1 MARIMTVND
10 ITNDIVD
17 SSDENTPDINNDDMN
32 NDDLID
38 SDDEYPNGGTPISN
52 EDIENELF
60 IDSFNTGIFVTII
73 WFTKL
78 KKII

>member
-1 MARIMTVND
+1 MARIMTIND

-17 SSDENTPDINNDDMN
+17 SSDENTLDINNDGMN

-38 SDDEYPNGGTPISN
+38 SDDEYPNGGSPISN

-73 WFTKL
+73 WFTKF

>member
-1 MARIMTVND
+1 MTIND

-17 SSDENTPDINNDDMN
+17 SSDENTLDINNDGMN

-38 SDDEYPNGGTPISN
+38 SDDEYPNGGSPISN

-73 WFTKL
+73 WFTKF